1 MMPTRRTASSS
12 HDRTRLLLNKVP
24 EVTVYFW
31 AIKVLCTTVGET
43 AADFLNVNL
52 NFGLTGTSLVTGL
65 LLAIALVFQFRTD
78 RYTAAPYWI
87 TVALVSVFGTL
98 VTDNLSDQVGVPLE
112 ASTIGFGLL
121 LAGTFLAW
129 YRSERTLSI
138 HTILTPRREAYYW
151 LAILFTFALGTA
163 AGDLMAEVLG
173 LGYAATG
180 GIVVAVIA
188 LVAAGWRLGLHPVLA
203 FWIIYI
209 LTRPFGA
216 SLGDYLSQPRSNGG
230 IEFGPT
236 MTSLVFT
243 IAILVAVT
251 YLAVTKV
258 DVTPADRAGAAR
270 RGGQH
275 QDESAPGGLWQ
286 TAVVLVVLLAVSTV
300 GYSWRKATLT
310 DDARNAAQVSATTG
324 AGPASALGDLTPFR
338 VITQDTLNLVNGGN
352 QSKATTRVTDLET
365 AWDNAEARLK
375 PRDPTAWTA
384 IDDKIDT
391 VLRKLRAANPH
402 ADEEKAALSDLLT
415 VLK

>member
-1 MMPTRRTASSS
+1 M
-12 HDRTRLLLNKVP
+12 NKVP

-31 AIKVLCTTVGET
+31 AIKILCTTVGET

-112 ASTIGFGLL
+112 ASTLGFGLL
-121 LAGTFLAW
+121 LMATFCVW
-129 YRSERTLSI
+129 YRSEHTLSI
-138 HTILTPRREAYYW
+138 HSILTPRREAFYW

-180 GIVVAVIA
+180 AIVAVVITLAA
-188 LVAAGWRLGLHPVLA
+188 LGWRVGLHPVLA

-209 LTRPFGA
+209 LTRPLGA
-216 SLGDYLSQPRSNGG
+216 SLGDFLSQSRDNGG
-230 IEFGPT
+230 IGFGPT

-243 IAILVAVT
+243 IAIVVAVT
-251 YLAVTKV
+251 YLAVTMV
-258 DVTPADRAGAAR
+258 DVTPTDRTALARPVGQHRDDTAR
-270 RGGQH
+270 R
-275 QDESAPGGLWQ
+275 GLWQ
-286 TAVVLVVLLAVSTV
+286 TVVVLVVLLALSTG
-300 GYSWRKATLT
+300 GYAWRKAALVNDT
-310 DDARNAAQVSATTG
+310 RSAPRVATAPG
-324 AGPASALGDLTPFR
+324 APSGPTLGDLTEFR
-338 VITQDTLNLVNGGN
+338 VITQDTLDLVNGGS
-352 QSKATTRVTDLET
+352 QAAATTRVTDLET

-375 PRDPTAWTA
+375 PRDPAAWTV

-391 VLRKLRAANPH
+391 VLRKLRARTPNP
-402 ADEEKAALSDLLT
+402 DEEKSALSDLLT
-415 VLK
+415 ALR